1 MLWSAS
7 LVRGMMGG
15 ELCRLDEWGGPSV
28 GVTAA
33 VRSGGILGTA
43 GPGGTMG
50 AAGPGGTGGLA
61 VVGRVELL
69 CVDVVWGCPGEVGSW
84 AE

>member
-1 MLWSAS
+1 
-7 LVRGMMGG
+7 
-15 ELCRLDEWGGPSV
+15 
-28 GVTAA
+28 
-33 VRSGGILGTA
+33 
-43 GPGGTMG
+43 MG

-69 CVDVVWGCPGEVGSW
+69 CVVVVWGCPGEVGSW